1 MNFTEEVIK
10 KNIGDRSPLMI
21 YFKELSENHRKI
33 EWMDP
38 QEISKKQA
46 LKKKIPNVF
55 SILILDLYFLS
66 LTFNSYEE
74 NTNNLQI
81 YDLHIKSTTEH
92 SFQDLLIFNYNE
104 IFSAQIFLLYII
116 KQYFLPVPLGLS
128 KRESE
133 KFQIMILAPHKKKI
147 LEFLKKLII
156 KRPEDYQEETVA
168 FNILSCFVKFLKNS
182 DKDNSFVYVL
192 SKTIKKSLNQ
202 YRFPSLES
210 EYYIFGANKEEIID
224 FFYRTKFNEYS
235 AQEIVK
241 ILIIID
247 LQLLF
252 KFNRNT
258 QNEIS
263 KKNEQRY
270 NFFINFLVVNV
281 LSNTNLK
288 KQTIIIENYYKI
300 ADLLYKEKNYSSLL
314 LFFACLSKLELI
326 LPKFMKKNSMLQKN
340 YVKESTFFQSL
351 LDGSY
356 EQISNKWKSDLD
368 KNYLSIPF
376 LNYYQRHLNFTCN
389 KRKEDFYLDLG
400 KMSKIYS
407 CFNEIHDIKT
417 ICSNKIN
424 FLAKNFTKNDIYYF
438 LKKDYKIILRK
449 LITNLEKISNQE
461 LENIVL
467 NMAESFENNI
477 V

>member
-1 MNFTEEVIK
+1 
-10 KNIGDRSPLMI
+10 
-21 YFKELSENHRKI
+21 
-33 EWMDP
+33 MDP

-66 LTFNSYEE
+66 ITFNSYEE
-74 NTNNLQI
+74 NANNFEI
-81 YDLHIKSTTEH
+81 YDPTMKNKKEPTFE
-92 SFQDLLIFNYNE
+92 DLLIYNYNE
-104 IFSAQIFLLYII
+104 IFSPQIFLLYLI

-133 KFQIMILAPHKKKI
+133 KFQILILAPHKKKI

-168 FNILSCFVKFLKNS
+168 FNILSSFAKFLKNS
-182 DKDNSFVYVL
+182 ESDNPFVYVL
-192 SKTIKKSLNQ
+192 SKMIKISLNQ

-210 EYYIFGANKEEIID
+210 EYYTFGVNKEEIID

-241 ILIIID
+241 ILILID

-252 KFNRNT
+252 KLNRNT
-258 QNEIS
+258 QVEIS

-270 NFFINFLVVNV
+270 NFFINFLVINV
-281 LSNTNLK
+281 LSTTNLK
-288 KQTIIIENYYKI
+288 KQTNIIENYYKI

-326 LPKFMKKNSMLQKN
+326 LPKFMKKYCVLQKHH
-340 YVKESTFFQSL
+340 VKESIFFQSL

-376 LNYYQRHLNFTCN
+376 LNYYQRHLNFTSN

-400 KMSKIYS
+400 KMNKIYS
-407 CFNEIHDIKT
+407 CFNEIHEIKT
-417 ICSNKIN
+417 ICSKKLN
-424 FLAKNFTKNDIYYF
+424 FLTKDFTKNDIYYF
-438 LKKDYKIILRK
+438 LKKDYKFILRK